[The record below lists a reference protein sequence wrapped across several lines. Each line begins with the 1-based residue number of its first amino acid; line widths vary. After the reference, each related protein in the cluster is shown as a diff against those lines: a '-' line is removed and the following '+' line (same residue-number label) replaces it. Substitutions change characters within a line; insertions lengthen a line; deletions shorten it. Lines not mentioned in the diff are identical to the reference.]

1 MEVTYKAYFQ
11 AFSMFVFIAAFPVA
25 ENFPCLVSS
34 EYVNPQTPFSNVLER
49 RKLLDI

>member
-25 ENFPCLVSS
+25 ENFPAWFLQ
-34 EYVNPQTPFSNVLER
+34 NM
-49 RKLLDI
+49 